1 MFSGNWRA
9 GTYKMDKQNH
19 KRACEEFVPGGLD
32 LKVIALD
39 CDGVLFDSRHANIQ
53 FYCHIMKII
62 GRPPLREEQ
71 HEFVHMHPVRE
82 SLLYLTEGQ
91 EEDFNRAFDY
101 FKTIDFSAFKGY
113 LRCEP
118 GLVTFLELAGKHYRT
133 ALATN
138 RTVSTLEI
146 LQEFNLRGYF
156 DLVVSASDVSNPKP
170 HPETM
175 EKIFAE
181 FGVLP
186 EHVLYIGD
194 SSVDEALALA
204 TGVHFVGYKNR
215 SLRAEMH
222 INHFEELNCLFPN
235 VPT

>member
-1 MFSGNWRA
+1 MNRE
-9 GTYKMDKQNH
+9 TDN
-19 KRACEEFVPGGLD
+19 RACGRFAAGAPN

-39 CDGVLFDSRHANIQ
+39 CDGVLFDSRQANVN
-53 FYCHIMKII
+53 FYGHIMKII

-71 HEFVHMHPVRE
+71 QEFIHMHPVRE
-82 SLLYLTEGQ
+82 SLLYLTGGEG
-91 EEDFNRAFDY
+91 EDFNRAFDY
-101 FKTIDFSAFKGY
+101 FKTIDFSSFKGY

-118 GLVTFLELAGKHYRT
+118 GLVSFLELAGKHYRI

-146 LQEFNLRGYF
+146 LNEFNLRGYF
-156 DLVVSASDVSNPKP
+156 DLVVSASDVCNPKP

-175 EKIFAE
+175 ERILAAFE
-181 FGVLP
+181 VLP

-204 TGVHFVGYKNR
+204 TGVHFVSYKNP

-222 INHFEELNCLFPN
+222 INHFDELNSLFPGEPN
-235 VPT
+235 DE